1 MKKDIC
7 RAPAV
12 RKLINNYYIRRTM
25 AEKMIAE
32 LELGYT
38 QIKDLLKEAT
48 PEIKTPVVDL
58 QVKLF
63 SLAEQYNL
71 GREMAG
77 YLDIVRVKASELEHA
92 LFECQSVFEDA
103 IAEEV
108 NVKEVKGSRDYQGGV
123 AGKII
128 IERMKG
134 NEILKPFAKRFADLE
149 KVTTDDL
156 EDGLPDYISGGLIRK
171 LMKPASLPF
180 FDDGVW
186 KNMKGDE
193 RVG

>member
-1 MKKDIC
+1 
-7 RAPAV
+7 
-12 RKLINNYYIRRTM
+12 M

-38 QIKDLLKEAT
+38 RVKDLLKEAT

-63 SLAEQYNL
+63 SLAEQCNL

-92 LFECQSVFEDA
+92 LIECQSAFEDA

-128 IERMKG
+128 IERMEG
-134 NEILKPFAKRFADLE
+134 NELLKPYAKRFADLK

-156 EDGLPDYISGGLIRK
+156 ENGLPDYISGGLIRK
-171 LMKPASLPF
+171 VMQPASTSIHY
-180 FDDGVW
+180 FDDVAW
-186 KNMKGDE
+186 KNAKM
-193 RVG
+193 

>member
-1 MKKDIC
+1 
-7 RAPAV
+7 
-12 RKLINNYYIRRTM
+12 
-25 AEKMIAE
+25 MIAE

-38 QIKDLLKEAT
+38 RVKDLLKEAT

-63 SLAEQYNL
+63 SLAEQCNL

-92 LFECQSVFEDA
+92 LIECQSAFEDA

-128 IERMKG
+128 VERMKG
-134 NEILKPFAKRFADLE
+134 NALLKPYAKRFAHLE

-156 EDGLPDYISGGLIRK
+156 EHCLPDYISGGLIRK
-171 LMKPASLPF
+171 LMSPASTSIHY
-180 FDDGVW
+180 FDDVAW
-186 KNMKGDE
+186 KNMDKE
-193 RVG
+193 T

>member
-1 MKKDIC
+1 
-7 RAPAV
+7 
-12 RKLINNYYIRRTM
+12 M

-38 QIKDLLKEAT
+38 RVKDLLKEAT

-63 SLAEQYNL
+63 SLAEQCNL

-92 LFECQSVFEDA
+92 LIECQSAFEDA

-108 NVKEVKGSRDYQGGV
+108 NVKEVKGSRDYQGGISGKMV
-123 AGKII
+123 A
-128 IERMKG
+128 ERMEY
-134 NEILKPFAKRFADLE
+134 NATLKPFAKRFACLE

-156 EDGLPDYISGGLIRK
+156 ENGLPDYISGGLIRK
-171 LMKPASLPF
+171 VMQPASTSIHY
-180 FDDGVW
+180 FDDVAW
-186 KNMKGDE
+186 KNADK
-193 RVG
+193 

>member
-1 MKKDIC
+1 
-7 RAPAV
+7 
-12 RKLINNYYIRRTM
+12 M

-38 QIKDLLKEAT
+38 RVKDLLKEAT

-63 SLAEQYNL
+63 SLAEQCNL

-92 LFECQSVFEDA
+92 LIECQSAFEDA

-108 NVKEVKGSRDYQGGV
+108 NVKEVKGSRDYQGGISGKMV
-123 AGKII
+123 A
-128 IERMKG
+128 ERMEY
-134 NEILKPFAKRFADLE
+134 NATLKPFAKRFACLE

-156 EDGLPDYISGGLIRK
+156 EHCLPDYISGGLIRK
-171 LMKPASLPF
+171 VMQPASTSIHY
-180 FDDGVW
+180 FDDVAW
-186 KNMKGDE
+186 KNADK
-193 RVG
+193 